1 MDVEARSLAGQLR
14 EQRVMAKTGGFVSG
28 LLAVIAL
35 VGFVSI
41 GGVSASA
48 GASALVTKMASS
60 VAPDPSSGCQIPTTG
75 GIGQLTLS
83 FSAGGKTGTYIE
95 SVPSI
100 LGQAHPKPMPVVFDL
115 HGYIE
120 PASFQDL
127 GTQLSAF
134 GDSHGF
140 VTITPQLTESGV
152 ARWDVSAH
160 SPDIAW
166 LGKLLTHVESTRCVD
181 QRRVFVT
188 GLSMGAFTS
197 SAVACE
203 LSSRVAAVAPVAGLQ
218 AFSWCRPKRP
228 VPVVAFQGTTDP
240 FVSYTGGPGPA
251 ALKLPAPDGSK
262 KTVGQEIKAHPHAAG
277 NPLPQS
283 IPTQV
288 ATWAKRNGCGSK
300 PTKTQIASDV
310 TRVTYPCAA
319 DSSVQFYVIK
329 GGGHTWPGAPPGAFP
344 ASAVGKTTTSISTN
358 QIIWNF
364 FQAHPLTG
372 RIG

>member
-1 MDVEARSLAGQLR
+1 
-14 EQRVMAKTGGFVSG
+14 
-28 LLAVIAL
+28 
-35 VGFVSI
+35 
-41 GGVSASA
+41 
-48 GASALVTKMASS
+48 
-60 VAPDPSSGCQIPTTG
+60 
-75 GIGQLTLS
+75 
-83 FSAGGKTGTYIE
+83 
-95 SVPSI
+95 
-100 LGQAHPKPMPVVFDL
+100 
-115 HGYIE
+115 
-120 PASFQDL
+120 
-127 GTQLSAF
+127 
-134 GDSHGF
+134 
-140 VTITPQLTESGV
+140 
-152 ARWDVSAH
+152 
-160 SPDIAW
+160 
-166 LGKLLTHVESTRCVD
+166 
-181 QRRVFVT
+181 
-188 GLSMGAFTS
+188 MGAFTS

-251 ALKLPAPDGSK
+251 ALKLPAPDGSN
-262 KTVGQEIKAHPHAAG
+262 KTVGQELKAHPHAAG

-288 ATWAKRNGCGSK
+288 ATWAKRNGCGAT

-329 GGGHTWPGAPPGAFP
+329 GGGHTWPGAPPGVFP
-344 ASAVGKTTTSISTN
+344 AATVGRTTTSISAN
-358 QIIWNF
+358 QVIWNF

>member
-1 MDVEARSLAGQLR
+1 
-14 EQRVMAKTGGFVSG
+14 MAKTGGFVSG
-28 LLAVIAL
+28 LAAAIAL
-35 VGFVSI
+35 VGLVSI
-41 GGVSASA
+41 GGAPASA
-48 GASALVTKMASS
+48 GAATVVAKTASS
-60 VAPDPSSGCQIPTTG
+60 VAPDPSSACRQPHTAQAQSATQTTV
-75 GIGQLTLS
+75 S
-83 FSAGGKTGTYIE
+83 FSAGGKSGTYIQA
-95 SVPSI
+95 VPSTA
-100 LGQAHPKPMPVVFDL
+100 GQVNPFPVVFDL
-115 HGYIE
+115 HGYVE

-127 GTQLSAF
+127 GTQLSVF
-134 GDSHGF
+134 GQSHGF

-166 LGKLLTHVESTRCVD
+166 LGKLLTQVEGSLCVD

-188 GLSMGAFTS
+188 GLSMGAFAS

-203 LSSRVAAVAPVAGLQ
+203 LSSRIAAVAPVAGLQ
-218 AFSWCRPKRP
+218 AFSWCRPTRP
-228 VPVVAFQGTTDP
+228 VPVVAFQGTADP
-240 FVSYTGGPGPA
+240 FVSYKGGPGPN

-262 KTVGQEIKAHPHAAG
+262 TTVGQELKTHPHAAG

-288 ATWAKRNGCGSK
+288 ATWAKRNGCGAK

-329 GGGHTWPGAPPGAFP
+329 GGGHTWPGGPPGVFP
-344 ASAVGKTTTSISTN
+344 VATVGKTTTSITAN